1 MYAVIKAGG
10 KQYRVSPGDVIEIEK
25 IEANAGEMVEF
36 SEVLMV
42 GDSTKDYKDYKI
54 GAPLIEGAR
63 VRGEVLRQVKG
74 EKIIVF
80 KFKRRKG
87 YRRKRGHR
95 QKYTAVKIKEIQV

>member
-42 GDSTKDYKDYKI
+42 WDSTKDYKI
-54 GAPLIEGAR
+54 GVPLIEGAR

-74 EKIIVF
+74 KKIIVF
-80 KFKRRKG
+80 KFRRRKG